1 VFKTV
6 VLNITSSSLLGREER
21 RKYKMT
27 VNFRNVGMYGAVGVL
42 VAALI
47 IAGIAIAGVTIP
59 SLRLP
64 MFMPN
69 TGTLTIKIM
78 DKPVDLKHLNVTID
92 SLSIQDQDEKWIDLE
107 LIGDEPVYFD
117 LLELENVTMTL
128 SETKISAGNYTMI
141 KMHIKTANATYTN
154 GDPVKLTVPSD
165 YIKVLLKP
173 HLEMKSGGSITVT
186 IDLEPDW
193 SQIAISHSL
202 KLKPVMKA
210 LVGSD

>member
-1 VFKTV
+1 
-6 VLNITSSSLLGREER
+6 
-21 RKYKMT
+21 MT
-27 VNFRNVGMYGAVGVL
+27 VNFRNVGLYGAVGVL

-69 TGTLTIKIM
+69 TGTLIIKIM

-107 LIGDEPVYFD
+107 LIGGEPVYFD

-128 SETKISAGNYTMI
+128 SETKISAGNYTML

-154 GDPVKLTVPSD
+154 GDPVELTVPSD

-193 SQIAISHSL
+193 SKIDISHSL
-202 KLKPVMKA
+202 NLKPVMKA